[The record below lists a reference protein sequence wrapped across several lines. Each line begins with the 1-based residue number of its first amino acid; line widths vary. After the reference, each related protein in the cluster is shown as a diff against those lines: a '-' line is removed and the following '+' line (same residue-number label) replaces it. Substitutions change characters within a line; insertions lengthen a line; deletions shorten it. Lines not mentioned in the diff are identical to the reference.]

1 MSNGTDMDSIKDL
14 IPKDKFD
21 VSSFDQ
27 LMALS
32 DDEIGEIIPEILKWI
47 QDMNWPVA
55 PSMIKVL
62 ASHRAATEKYLPVL
76 LKPEQKDDEWKRN
89 IIMYLLVEWTSY
101 PVDDHLSSEIKRI
114 AENPTDGEREELADK
129 AAQEFMNTF
138 A

>member
-1 MSNGTDMDSIKDL
+1 MDSIKDL

-21 VSSFDQ
+21 DSAYEQ

-32 DDEIGEIIPEILKWI
+32 DDEITPIIPELLKWI

-55 PSMIKVL
+55 PSVITVL
-62 ASHRAATEKYLPVL
+62 ASHRTATEKHLSVL

-89 IIMYLLVEWTSY
+89 IIKYLLSEWHSY
-101 PVDDHLSSEIKRI
+101 PDDERITAEIKRI
-114 AENPTDGEREELADK
+114 AENPTAGEREELVDE
-129 AAQEFMNTF
+129 AAQELLNVF

>member
-1 MSNGTDMDSIKDL
+1 MESVNNL

-21 VSSFDQ
+21 TSAYEQ

-32 DDEIGEIIPEILKWI
+32 DDEITPIIPELLKWI

-55 PSMIKVL
+55 PSVIKVL
-62 ASHRAATEKYLPVL
+62 ASHRAATEKHLLVL

-89 IIMYLLVEWTSY
+89 IIKYLLSEWHSY
-101 PVDDHLSSEIKRI
+101 PDDERITAEIKRI

-129 AAQEFMNTF
+129 AAQEFLNAF